1 VAKKFVVQKKTGI
14 DVREYRCKPKNAIA
28 AVVGETDLA
37 DGVVFR
43 TEDGKFV
50 VASEGA
56 STVYDTY
63 DDLPDS
69 VKQQKAESELL

>member
-1 VAKKFVVQKKTGI
+1 MTKKFVVRKKTGI

-37 DGVVFR
+37 DGVIFR

-50 VASEGA
+50 VVSEGA
-56 STVYDTY
+56 GAVYDTY
-63 DDLPDS
+63 DDLPAR
-69 VKQQKAESELL
+69 VKEQKAESEL